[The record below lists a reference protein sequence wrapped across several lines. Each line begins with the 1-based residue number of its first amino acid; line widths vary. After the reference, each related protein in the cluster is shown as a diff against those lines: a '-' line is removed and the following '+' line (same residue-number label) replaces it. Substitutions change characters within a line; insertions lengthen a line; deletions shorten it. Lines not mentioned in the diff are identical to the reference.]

1 MVSLASSVHAGPQTF
16 ALLVGSGIS
25 ANAGVPSGWN
35 LMIDLVR
42 RLAAAHGEDPEPDPI
57 SWYRQRFDSEPDYS
71 GVLAEL
77 APSPGDRRSLLA
89 TYFEPT
95 PDEREEGRK
104 LPTRA
109 HRAIAALVANG
120 FVKVIVTTNFDRLL
134 EAALTDERINPTIV
148 SSPEHASGAVPI
160 AHSRC
165 TIIKVHG
172 DYLSTELRNTAEELA
187 AYHPSV
193 ETLLD
198 EVFDQYGLIVCGW
211 SGIWDTALR
220 KAILRAPSRR
230 FATYWMHR
238 GPVAPEAEE
247 IIANRDAIR
256 VQISDADSALGDLVE
271 KVQAL
276 SEATDQR
283 PADSAVA
290 VAQLKRYLPDP
301 VHHIRLHDHLIGE
314 ISTAIEQTEDLPM
327 NGQITAQQ
335 YGERMISYERA
346 MSTALKLLA
355 TGAFFS
361 SRVDHDQLWV
371 RCIDRLATRTQTS
384 PGRTVLVNIRQYPT
398 LLALYA
404 LGFGAMTANRVDSIA
419 RVLAE
424 VTVPGHPPLPV
435 GVAASSWQVLHHDL
449 VNQAFHS
456 SQQRKTPIS
465 DRLWEVLSPTMST
478 FVGDTE
484 RLADLFDEVEYLMGI
499 AYAAHRPGRGPVGR
513 ALWRSLDFEPY
524 PGTLVKRHAQAL
536 VDADAFDS
544 HEHLDRTCGAYDRHL
559 HAAPRF

>member
-25 ANAGVPSGWN
+25 VDAGVPSGWN

-95 PDEREEGRK
+95 PEEREEGQK

-134 EAALTDERINPTIV
+134 ETALTDERINPTIV
-148 SSPEHASGAVPI
+148 SGPEHASGAVPI
-160 AHSRC
+160 AHSGC
-165 TIIKVHG
+165 TIVKVHG

-187 AYHPSV
+187 AYHPSI

-211 SGIWDTALR
+211 SGSWDTALR

-256 VQISDADSALGDLVE
+256 VQISDADSAMEDLVE

-276 SEATDQR
+276 TEATDQR

-301 VHHIRLHDHLIGE
+301 IHHIRLHDHVIGE
-314 ISTAIEQTEDLPM
+314 ISTAIEQIEDFPM
-327 NGQITAQQ
+327 SGQITAQQ
-335 YGERMISYERA
+335 YGERMVSYERA
-346 MSTALKLLA
+346 MSTALKLLVN
-355 TGAFFS
+355 GAFFS
-361 SRVDHDQLWV
+361 NRVDHDQLWV
-371 RCIDRLATRTQTS
+371 RCIDRLATRSQTQSGTT
-384 PGRTVLVNIRQYPT
+384 PANMQQYPT

-404 LGFGAMTANRVDSIA
+404 LGFGAIAANRVDSIA

-424 VTVPGHPPLPV
+424 VTVSGRPPVPV
-435 GVAASSWQVLHHDL
+435 GVAASSWKVLHHDW

-456 SQQRKTPIS
+456 SEPRKTPIS
-465 DRLWEVLSPTMST
+465 DRLWDLLSPTMST
-478 FVGDTE
+478 LVGDTE
-484 RLADLFDEVEYLMGI
+484 RLADLFDEVDYLMGI
-499 AYAAHRPGRGPVGR
+499 AYAAHRRGRGPVGR

-524 PGTLVKRHAQAL
+524 PGMLVKRHAEAL
-536 VDADAFDS
+536 VDAGAFDS
-544 HEHLDRTCGAYDRHL
+544 HEHLNETCEAYDQHL
-559 HAAPRF
+559 RSSPRF